1 MSDEVPNTGGSRR
14 GEGVVEVKG
23 AAFLPYMIM
32 EDIVEKLK
40 LLNYEDEFVARHG
53 QRPISR

>member
-1 MSDEVPNTGGSRR
+1 MAEDGPTRR
-14 GEGVVEVKG
+14 GDPVVDIKG

-32 EDIVEKLK
+32 EDIIDKLK
-40 LLNYEDEFVARHG
+40 LLNYEDEFIARLG